1 MASSIGLPFIH
12 LAPLLLALSG
22 PATHDDLRAAAP
34 AACDCTH
41 LEALQAELRNA
52 IRLQTAFRNK
62 IPELRGMNTPT
73 SLTELQRFAAGA
85 ARNGL
90 ENVPGYNG
98 PSEVDY
104 ESWGQQN
111 ITVAQGNSTSKL
123 CAMTPSAQQRLAAA
137 EQGSACSGIGKALRA
152 HEEHHMNMC
161 AKIGFFAY
169 MAVHGADRAQE
180 EVEAY
185 GAQISALRRE
195 IAGVLERAKLRVELE
210 QDTRVQMPANPLYTA
225 IKLRNDGKLLTTGSP
240 SISGDNI
247 HFDGRGEQSVNGSI
261 EGNCTFNGLPIT
273 LPAVGTIDTDGLTA
287 RVTFR
292 VEGTVPSFGMRCS
305 MGGSAM
311 SLPAPVG
318 GNAGLPA
325 PVPLPLR
332 NKAEVTHDMSNT
344 MAASAMAGS
353 GLSMS
358 GKAKV
363 RLMLDCPARP

>member
-1 MASSIGLPFIH
+1 MARSMGFPFIH
-12 LAPLLLALSG
+12 LAPLLIALSG
-22 PATHDDLRAAAP
+22 PATLGDRPEVAP
-34 AACDCTH
+34 AACDCAH

-52 IRLQTAFRNK
+52 IQLQTAFRNK

-73 SLTELQRFAAGA
+73 SLTELQRFAAGP
-85 ARNGL
+85 ARRGL

-111 ITVAQGNSTSKL
+111 ITVARGNSTSKL
-123 CAMTPSAQQRLAAA
+123 CGMTQSAERQLAAA

-152 HEEHHMNMC
+152 HEEHHMNTC
-161 AKIGFFAY
+161 AKLGFFAY
-169 MAVHGADRAQE
+169 MEVHGAVRAQE

-185 GAQISALRRE
+185 GVQIAVLRRE
-195 IAGVLERAKLRVELE
+195 IAGVLERARLRVELE

-225 IKLRNDGKLLTTGSP
+225 IKLRNDGKLLTTASP

-247 HFDGRGEQSVNGSI
+247 HFDGRGEQSMNGSI
-261 EGNCTFNGLPIT
+261 EGSCTLNGLPIT
-273 LPAVGTIDTDGLTA
+273 LPAIGTIDTDGLTA

-292 VEGTVPSFGMRCS
+292 VEGTVPTFGMRCS
-305 MGGSAM
+305 MGGTAFSV
-311 SLPAPVG
+311 PAPVG

-332 NKAEVTHDMSNT
+332 NKAEVTHDMGNT

-353 GLSMS
+353 GASMS
-358 GKAKV
+358 GKARV
-363 RLMLDCPARP
+363 RLILDCPARP